1 MQVDSM
7 GGVRLPQRNY
17 KQASE
22 LQHSELSGVATISNP
37 VFTKRSNDMLEE
49 IENRQMVDIK

>member
-1 MQVDSM
+1 M